1 MKATQIIIFQNSSL
15 ISYSFLNS
23 LHLECKDKKNNF
35 DETYKIYLEY
45 QNLRIYIK
53 YLYYSN
59 LILDIFK
66 YDYRDFL
73 SSIT

>member
-1 MKATQIIIFQNSSL
+1 MKAKQIIIFQNSSL

-23 LHLECKDKKNNF
+23 LHLKCKDKKNNF